1 MPKIEIKITPNHTI
15 KYLCKSSS
23 VNRVTQSAQ
32 QQMSARRQSLIEKTP
47 PILIVD
53 GVWIDIL
60 YTLDEFK
67 LDRAGHLRQV
77 RQAQERVILA
87 AMAVWP
93 DGTYHLL
100 HYEVAEGEDSQSWL
114 NFFEHLIERGVN
126 PQEIKLIVSD
136 GTSGLPGVMKQC
148 LPNAQQQRCTTH
160 KVRGMTRYLTYQQ
173 LSTSTEVLDDHFDKQ
188 QAKQQRSFEIQQ
200 DAYEIYRAPS
210 WIEARQ
216 RLKAFVEKW
225 QTLETKA
232 VEIFQRDVELT
243 FTFYQFEAEL
253 HPRIR
258 TSNLLERL
266 FEEFRRKADEIGAFP
281 NPMSCLTLFFL
292 VVQREHA
299 LTRSTFSLTLFPQ
312 SP

>member
-1 MPKIEIKITPNHTI
+1 M
-15 KYLCKSSS
+15 
-23 VNRVTQSAQ
+23 
-32 QQMSARRQSLIEKTP
+32 
-47 PILIVD
+47 
-53 GVWIDIL
+53 
-60 YTLDEFK
+60 K

-93 DGTYHLL
+93 DGTYQLL
-100 HYEVAEGEDSQSWL
+100 HYEIAEGEDSQSWL
-114 NFFEHLIERGVN
+114 NFFNHLIERGLN
-126 PQEIKLIVSD
+126 PQGIKLIVSD
-136 GTSGLPGVMKQC
+136 GTPGLPGVMTQC
-148 LPNAQQQRCTTH
+148 WPNAQQQRCTTH
-160 KVRGMTRYLTYQQ
+160 KVRGMARYLTYQQ
-173 LSTSTEVLDDHFDKQ
+173 LSPPAAVRVDHGDEQ
-188 QAKQQRSFEIQQ
+188 QAKQQRRFEIQQ

-225 QTLETKA
+225 PNLETKA
-232 VEIFQRDVELT
+232 VEIFQRDIELT

-253 HPRIR
+253 HLRIR

-299 LTRSTFSLTLFPQ
+299 KHDRPFL
-312 SP
+312 